1 MKIKNKLS
9 LVVLLLSLSSS
20 SLLAKEESISMQ
32 MIKKAQKEVGEMPAA
47 KLKKLIDDE
56 ADVIILDIRQSNQKI
71 DGAIYADESYEIV
84 RGELEFEV
92 MTKIKD
98 RNALIVTYCRGGKR
112 AALAAQTL
120 RKLGYKNA
128 TSLKD
133 GLRGW
138 AREGYP
144 IETAIGV
151 MKLIEEYQ

>member
-1 MKIKNKLS
+1 MKIQNKLS
-9 LVVLLLSLSSS
+9 LLVLILSLASNT
-20 SLLAKEESISMQ
+20 LLAKTQSLSMQ
-32 MIKKAQKEVGEMPAA
+32 MIKEAQKEVGQMPAA

-56 ADVIILDIRQSNQKI
+56 ADIIILDIRQSSQKI
-71 DGAIYADESYEIV
+71 DGAIYADESYEIT

-92 MTKIKD
+92 MSKIKD

-120 RKLGYKNA
+120 RRLGYKNA

-151 MKLIEEYQ
+151 MKLIEEYK